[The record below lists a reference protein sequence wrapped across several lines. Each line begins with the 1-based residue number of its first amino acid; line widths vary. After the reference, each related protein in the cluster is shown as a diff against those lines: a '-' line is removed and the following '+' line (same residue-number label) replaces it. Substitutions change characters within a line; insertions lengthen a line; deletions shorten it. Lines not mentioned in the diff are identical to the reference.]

1 MEGIRKTRKLYEISV
16 RRQFEGNRLEELV
29 WAMAYEEVWPIVRRV
44 LLHQA
49 TRSALEEERTVQTAR
64 SAAGA

>member
-1 MEGIRKTRKLYEISV
+1 MEGSQKARNLREMSV
-16 RRQFEGNRLEELV
+16 RRGFEGNRLEELV

-64 SAAGA
+64 SATGA